1 MFMNGIT
8 LVNHRDIVE
17 YWHKNFLEP
26 HPEAVTM
33 CPNGF
38 LGVYYGKID
47 VKMEARKTPLNN
59 KE

>member
-1 MFMNGIT
+1 MAQE
-8 LVNHRDIVE
+8 L
-17 YWHKNFLEP
+17 LES

-47 VKMEARKTPLNN
+47 VKMEAVKPL
-59 KE
+59 